1 MSKTIFPA
9 TALRSTASFG
19 GDLDLVAQLAR
30 APSTVFGALLT
41 WQMRANQRTRLAEME
56 PHRLEAIGI
65 VSAVPQPVVL
75 PSAARFRLHQ
85 PPPLPYARTRRP
97 LLI

>member
-30 APSTVFGALLT
+30 VPSTVFGALLT

-56 PHRLEAIGI
+56 THRLEDMGI
-65 VSAVPQPVVL
+65 TPGEAQRE
-75 PSAARFRLHQ
+75 AAKPFWR
-85 PPPLPYARTRRP
+85 A
-97 LLI
+97 

>member
-9 TALRSTASFG
+9 TALRSTPSFG

-30 APSTVFGALLT
+30 VPSTVFGALLT

-56 PHRLEAIGI
+56 SHRLEDMGI
-65 VSAVPQPVVL
+65 TSSEAQRE
-75 PSAARFRLHQ
+75 AAKPFWR
-85 PPPLPYARTRRP
+85 A
-97 LLI
+97 

>member
-30 APSTVFGALLT
+30 VPSTVFGALLT

-56 PHRLEAIGI
+56 SHRLEDMGI
-65 VSAVPQPVVL
+65 TSSEAQRE
-75 PSAARFRLHQ
+75 AAKPFWR
-85 PPPLPYARTRRP
+85 A
-97 LLI
+97 

>member
-56 PHRLEAIGI
+56 SHRLEDMGI
-65 VSAVPQPVVL
+65 TPGEAQRE
-75 PSAARFRLHQ
+75 AAKPFWR
-85 PPPLPYARTRRP
+85 A
-97 LLI
+97 

>member
-9 TALRSTASFG
+9 TALPSTPTFG
-19 GDLDLVAQLAR
+19 GNLGLLGSVAR

-56 PHRLEAIGI
+56 SHRLEDMGI
-65 VSAVPQPVVL
+65 TAGEAQRE
-75 PSAARFRLHQ
+75 AAKPFWR
-85 PPPLPYARTRRP
+85 A
-97 LLI
+97 